1 VSSTVTDLQ
10 VLVINL
16 VRRCGNPNTLIKII
30 NDLVGVA
37 TPEPEVSPRLKA
49 PAKPKLSRSTKAR
62 KADRAELVPEDLL
75 YALRSAAAETSI
87 AEVARKIGMTRS
99 QLSIYLK
106 NGARAGTRVQAR
118 LRSGIT
124 PKAES
129 FETLID
135 SAKKETLSY
144 E

>member
-10 VLVINL
+10 ALVINL

-30 NDLVGVA
+30 NDLVGV
-37 TPEPEVSPRLKA
+37 TNSEPAVSPRLKA
-49 PAKPKLSRSTKAR
+49 PAKTKLSSSTKAR
-62 KADRAELVPEDLL
+62 KVDRAELVQEDLL

-99 QLSIYLK
+99 QLSVYMK
-106 NGARAGTRVQAR
+106 NGARAGARVQAR

-124 PKAES
+124 PKSET